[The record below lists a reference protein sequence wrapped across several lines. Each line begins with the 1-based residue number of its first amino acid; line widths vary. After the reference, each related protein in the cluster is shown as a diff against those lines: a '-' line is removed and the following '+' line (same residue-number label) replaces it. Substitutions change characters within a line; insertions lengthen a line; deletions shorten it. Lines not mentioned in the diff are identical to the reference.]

1 MPAADLRPSVLIV
14 GGYATAPPNYW
25 PMRRRLLRRNVAR
38 VDIAPIWLPDWLL
51 AGILGFGPL
60 LRRTGRAIARTY
72 IAGGRRPIIVI
83 GHSGGGIAARL
94 AMSNVPF
101 NGRLAG
107 VAEAVGCLVTLGT
120 PHRLAQ
126 LPNRYHHAGHQATA
140 FLDRESPG
148 AYFAPRTAYLS
159 VGSSHPMATF
169 PGLIGRLSN
178 DVFSIAVGKDTQAL
192 GDGIVPASAVH
203 LDGAEQLTFDDVL
216 HGHIGA
222 PWYGDD
228 EIIDR
233 WWPVAERLWRGA
245 LEARAQAASP
255 AARHAPRLT
264 RSARQA
270 SAEARAEL
278 PSGPSRRSLP
288 RSDTASASKRN

>member
-1 MPAADLRPSVLIV
+1 
-14 GGYATAPPNYW
+14 
-25 PMRRRLLRRNVAR
+25 MRRRLRRRNV
-38 VDIAPIWLPDWLL
+38 VHVEIAPIWPPDWLL
-51 AGILGFGPL
+51 AGIIGFGPL
-60 LRRTGRAIARTY
+60 LRRTGRAIAQTY
-72 IAGGRRPIIVI
+72 TAGGRRPIIVI

-126 LPNRYHHAGHQATA
+126 LPNRYQHAGHQATA

-159 VGSSHPMATF
+159 VGSSYPVAAF
-169 PGLIGRLSN
+169 PGLLGRLSN
-178 DVFSIAVGKDTQAL
+178 DVFSIAVGGDTQAL

-216 HGHIGA
+216 HGHSGA

-255 AARHAPRLT
+255 AAGHSARVT
-264 RSARQA
+264 RSARQSSAEA
-270 SAEARAEL
+270 SAEV
-278 PSGPSRRSLP
+278 PSAPSRRSRP
-288 RSDTASASKRN
+288 RSDTANASERP